1 MGEQNWGLSVV
12 KITEKVMTQ
21 QQNKQSCAFQWAR
34 TKKMGIVQPRVV
46 MAGLPGLAGCA
57 SQPTPARQQRLL
69 SIWPENDEVNLICYS
84 A

>member
-34 TKKMGIVQPRVV
+34 TKKMGIVQPPVI
-46 MAGLPGLAGCA
+46 MAQIMTGLPGL
-57 SQPTPARQQRLL
+57 RQSTNPRTAATIVIDLA
-69 SIWPENDEVNLICYS
+69 EK
-84 A
+84 

>member
-34 TKKMGIVQPRVV
+34 TKKMGIVQPRVI
-46 MAGLPGLAGCA
+46 MAQIMTGLPGLRQSMNPRAVA
-57 SQPTPARQQRLL
+57 TIVVDLARK
-69 SIWPENDEVNLICYS
+69 
-84 A
+84 